1 MNPAQRPLRY
11 IDSHLPEPL
20 TLEDIAVIGGVS
32 RYNMVRA
39 FRAAT
44 GFSVMRYMRVRRLSE
59 AARALSAGA
68 PDSLNVALD
77 ADCGS
82 HEAFT
87 RIPRPFRG
95 HARGG
100 PRNDMA
106 RPVRT
111 SGADPDGFHRTR

>member
-1 MNPAQRPLRY
+1 MNRAQRALRY
-11 IDSHLPEPL
+11 INSHLPEPL

-59 AARALSAGA
+59 TARALSAGA

-82 HEAFT
+82 HEAFSRSAT
-87 RIPRPFRG
+87 ISGSRPRRSAQRHG
-95 HARGG
+95 A
-100 PRNDMA
+100 
-106 RPVRT
+106 T
-111 SGADPDGFHRTR
+111 S